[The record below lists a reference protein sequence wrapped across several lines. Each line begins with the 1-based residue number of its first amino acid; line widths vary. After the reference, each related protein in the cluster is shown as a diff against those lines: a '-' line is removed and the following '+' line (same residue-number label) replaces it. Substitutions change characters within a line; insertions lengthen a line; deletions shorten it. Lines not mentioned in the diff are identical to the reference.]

1 MQFPCAILC
10 HSVFK
15 TAPRALL
22 FALLTTGCGGETAPD
37 AVAGVG
43 GAPGASGTGGNAPVD
58 ATSHEGGTGG
68 VASVTAV
75 VGTGGVSALIG
86 TGGAAFVVG
95 TGGAGGTGGAV
106 PTTDCNS
113 WRSPPNC
120 GTCTIT
126 LQDYCGTTNSC
137 QLNSASICT
146 QFAFGSTWKRGCG
159 YVRQDS
165 QGDVGDRFTSIWDE
179 ASGQLVYYWFNGMMS
194 SGCVP
199 EKHAGTE
206 PTCDVWTEACGGTG
220 GSGGTTGFGV
230 PTGGAS
236 PSGGTSAVG
245 SGGSSAHTGGANP
258 AGGSPGVWSCL
269 CNCVCASCSSSGTAL
284 CPSAS
289 PCDICTTTCTAHCAT
304 TSGCGAY
311 VSNSASM
318 CSIFG

>member
-1 MQFPCAILC
+1 MLFPCAILF

-58 ATSHEGGTGG
+58 ATSHEGGTAG
-68 VASVTAV
+68 VAGVTAV
-75 VGTGGVSALIG
+75 VGTGGVSVVFG
-86 TGGAAFVVG
+86 TGGAA
-95 TGGAGGTGGAV
+95 
-106 PTTDCNS
+106 PITDCYAL
-113 WRSPPNC
+113 RSYPNC
-120 GTCTIT
+120 GTCTMT
-126 LQDYCGTTNSC
+126 LQDYCGTTNPC
-137 QLNSASICT
+137 QLNPASICT

-159 YVRQDS
+159 CVRQDS

-199 EKHAGTE
+199 ERHAGTE
-206 PTCDVWTEACGGTG
+206 PTCDVWTDACGGTG

-269 CNCVCASCSSSGTAL
+269 CNCVCASCTSSGTAL

-289 PCDICTTTCTAHCAT
+289 SCDICTTTCTAHCAT

-311 VSNSASM
+311 VSSSATI